1 LGNSGYAAGAYA
13 ISVSDSKGCTAAVST
28 VVDNVASLDV
38 TTIATSP
45 RCYGDKDASIKVQAN
60 SGTLPYTFTWSNG
73 SHNEVLQDVNGGTYN
88 VTVSDANQCSA
99 TASATIVAPTELIAN
114 ATIRHLSC
122 YRSNDG
128 AIEVHSEG
136 GTGAHTYRWADG
148 TNTNNAINLAGGTY
162 VLTVSDANN
171 CMLTISS
178 IVNEPREIQF
188 ATATMYAAS
197 GNDGKAILSNLSGG
211 TAPYSIA
218 WSNGQTGAQANDL
231 AEGRYGVSVTDA
243 KQCFKESSVNIMQLT
258 TGIGNVSDEV
268 LLSAYPNPAS
278 VEVTI
283 TTSNLKGAAKLTL
296 TNALGQLL
304 IDEEVDELTLLRKIS
319 VAQLAQGTYIIE
331 LKNDDIHVVKE
342 LVVVR

>member
-1 LGNSGYAAGAYA
+1 
-13 ISVSDSKGCTAAVST
+13 
-28 VVDNVASLDV
+28 
-38 TTIATSP
+38 
-45 RCYGDKDASIKVQAN
+45 
-60 SGTLPYTFTWSNG
+60 
-73 SHNEVLQDVNGGTYN
+73 
-88 VTVSDANQCSA
+88 
-99 TASATIVAPTELIAN
+99 
-114 ATIRHLSC
+114 
-122 YRSNDG
+122 
-128 AIEVHSEG
+128 
-136 GTGAHTYRWADG
+136 
-148 TNTNNAINLAGGTY
+148 
-162 VLTVSDANN
+162 
-171 CMLTISS
+171 MLTISS

-188 ATATMYAAS
+188 ATATMYAAN

-211 TAPYSIA
+211 TAPYNIV